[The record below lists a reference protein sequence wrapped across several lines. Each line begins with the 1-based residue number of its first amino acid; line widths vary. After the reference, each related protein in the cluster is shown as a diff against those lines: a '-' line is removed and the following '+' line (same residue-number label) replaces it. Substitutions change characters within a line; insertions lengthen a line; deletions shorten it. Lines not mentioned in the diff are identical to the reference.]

1 MQLHT
6 ISVALPREVP
16 HGGRTVA
23 TAIFKRPVSGPVP
36 VYAEHLEGDG
46 QADLVHHGGPDK
58 AVYAYA
64 LEHYA
69 WWQRELGRA
78 ELPHGQFGEN
88 LTIAGLDEETLCIG
102 DQLAIGTARFVVT
115 QPRIPC
121 FKLGLHFGDPTMPQ
135 RFAAASRSGMYLRVL
150 EQGVIAAGDAVER
163 VARGRG
169 GVAIRPL
176 FDAWLHPNDAH
187 AQAVLQ
193 RALEVPELAADWRV
207 SLAKRLARRH
217 LGDSPSTQG
226 DAS

>member
-6 ISVALPREVP
+6 ISVALPREIP
-16 HGGRTVA
+16 YGERTVA
-23 TAIFKRPVSGPVP
+23 TAIFKRPVPGPVR
-36 VYAEHLEGDG
+36 VHAEHLEGDG
-46 QADLVHHGGPDK
+46 QADRVHHGGPDK

-69 WWQRELGRA
+69 WWQRELGGA

-88 LTIAGLDEETLCIG
+88 LTIAGLDEATLCVG
-102 DQLAIGTARFVVT
+102 DQLVIGTARFVVT

-121 FKLGLHFGDPTMPQ
+121 FKLGLRFGDPTMPQ

-150 EQGVIAAGDAVER
+150 EQGVVAAGDAVQR
-163 VARGRG
+163 VASGRG

-176 FDAWLHPNDAH
+176 FDAWLRPNDPQ

-193 RALEVPELAADWRV
+193 RALDVPELAADWRE

-217 LGDSPSTQG
+217 LGGSSPTQG